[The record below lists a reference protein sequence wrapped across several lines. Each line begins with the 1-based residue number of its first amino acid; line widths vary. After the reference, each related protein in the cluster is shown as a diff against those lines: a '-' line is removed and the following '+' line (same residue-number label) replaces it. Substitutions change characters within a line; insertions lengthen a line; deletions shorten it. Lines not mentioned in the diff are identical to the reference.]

1 MLTEQKPV
9 QVLPSQNH
17 LEHYNMHM
25 AAYAKTQNQL
35 LLLHAQIH
43 QQLYS
48 KASGIQPSTERP
60 EK

>member
-9 QVLPSQNH
+9 PVLPSQNH
-17 LEHYNMHM
+17 IEHYNAHM
-25 AAYAKTQNQL
+25 EAYNKTKNQL

-43 QQLYS
+43 QQMYS
-48 KASGIQPSTERP
+48 KMGGVQPSTERP